1 MSKRTQEILP
11 DETLDRLAG
20 PLSLIQKKRG
30 HRTGSDDVFL
40 AWEAARACPGAERVL
55 DLGSGKG
62 TVALL
67 LLHRLPR
74 CRVVG
79 VEAGVSSHELAV
91 RNAALNGLEHRYA
104 PLLGDL
110 RDPAVLRDEAAFDL
124 ITGAPPF
131 MPLGSGILPRDPQ
144 RAAGRFELRG
154 GVEEY
159 AQAAARHLA
168 PGGKVVL
175 LMDGLATSRRRAE
188 AALVAADLVPHLSRA
203 IRPRPGRPPVYTI
216 LVADRQPGQA
226 VEEALEMR
234 AECGEHWSSAYEEL
248 RRELDLPASR

>member
-1 MSKRTQEILP
+1 VL
-11 DETLDRLAG
+11 
-20 PLSLIQKKRG
+20 
-30 HRTGSDDVFL
+30 L
-40 AWEAARACPGAERVL
+40 AWEAARACPLAERVL

-79 VEAGVSSHELAV
+79 VEALVSSHELAI
-91 RNAALNGLEHRYA
+91 RNAALNGLEDRYA

-110 RDPAVLRDEAAFDL
+110 RDPSVLGDEAAFDL
-124 ITGAPPF
+124 VTGAPPF
-131 MPLGSGILPRDPQ
+131 MPVGSGVLPKDPQ

-154 GVEEY
+154 GVREY
-159 AQAAARHLA
+159 ARTAARHLA

-188 AALVAADLVPHLSRA
+188 DALDAADLVPHLVRVV
-203 IRPRPGRPPVYTI
+203 RPRPGRPPVYTI
-216 LVADRQPGQA
+216 LVADGQPGDA
-226 VEEALEMR
+226 VEETLDMR
-234 AECGEHWSSAYEEL
+234 NERGEPWSSAYEAL
-248 RRELDLPASR
+248 RREMDLPVSR